1 MLSIEMPPIANAPE
15 PAAHPVL
22 PAVQTV
28 DLNGNTHQ
36 IPSGFDPGNVC
47 LIVAFEREQQAE
59 CDRVA
64 GLYEAIG
71 DPALAHLI
79 ELPVINDPGLF
90 MRWFIWQG
98 MRMGVRDQSR
108 RAQVFTIYVD
118 APAWKHAMNISDDA
132 VYLVRTDHT
141 GVVQEMRPSAG
152 ITTAAELRAFL
163 SASSTAP
170 PP

>member
-1 MLSIEMPPIANAPE
+1 MDLPPIATE
-15 PAAHPVL
+15 RPVL
-22 PAVQTV
+22 PAVQTT
-28 DLNGNTHQ
+28 DLNGVTHQ
-36 IPSGFDPGNVC
+36 IPSGFEPGAVC

-59 CDRVA
+59 CDRIA
-64 GLYEAIG
+64 ALYESIN

-118 APAWKHAMNISDDA
+118 APAWKHAMHITDNA
-132 VYLVRTDHT
+132 VYLVNTDRT
-141 GVVQEMRPSAG
+141 GVVQKMRPSAE
-152 ITTAAELRAFL
+152 IKTADELRAFL
-163 SASSTAP
+163 SSDLTAP
-170 PP
+170 AGK

>member
-1 MLSIEMPPIANAPE
+1 MDMPSTASAPG
-15 PAAHPVL
+15 PAAQPVL
-22 PAVQTV
+22 PAVQTI
-28 DLNGNTHQ
+28 DLNGNPHQ
-36 IPSGFDPGNVC
+36 LPSGFEPGNVC

-64 GLYEAIG
+64 GLYESIG

-118 APAWKHAMNISDDA
+118 APAWKHAMNISDNA

-141 GVVQEMRPSAG
+141 GVVQEMRPSAE

-163 SASSTAP
+163 TPGLTAHAAK
-170 PP
+170 

>member
-1 MLSIEMPPIANAPE
+1 MPPIAAPA
-15 PAAHPVL
+15 PPVL
-22 PAVQTV
+22 PVVQTT
-28 DLNGNTHQ
+28 DLNGITHQ
-36 IPSGFDPGNVC
+36 IPSGFEPGAVC

-59 CDRVA
+59 CDRIA
-64 GLYEAIG
+64 GLYASLG

-118 APAWKHAMNISDDA
+118 APAWKRAMNISDDA
-132 VYLVRTDHT
+132 VYLVNTDKT
-141 GVVQEMRPSAG
+141 GVVQKMRPSAE
-152 ITTAAELRAFL
+152 IKTADELRAFL
-163 SASSTAP
+163 VTAP
-170 PP
+170 AGK